1 MNTIARP
8 AQIGATGSAQPRAV
22 AAAPVVEVR
31 NLVKRFGGLA
41 AVNNVS
47 LTLEAGKTLVLL
59 GESGS
64 GKTTVL
70 RCVAGL
76 ETASSGTILL
86 SGATVDDGERTV
98 PPENRRIGMVFQ
110 SYALWPQMSALENV
124 QFAGTRDQKGAAARK
139 AARSQGEQ
147 LLDSVGLARLKDRLP
162 SQLSGGQQQR
172 VALARA
178 LAGDVR
184 LLLMDE
190 PLSALDQA
198 LREELRLG
206 LRAQIQKSG
215 LACLY
220 VTHDQEEAL
229 AMADELIVMRSGVI
243 EERGDPRA
251 IYERPATSFGAGFLG
266 AKNVVRGRVVRTGAP
281 LCAADVAGE
290 MIAFSPVDSVAVGDA
305 VELRWRREHVRFT
318 EGADPVNCWRA
329 QVTSAVYLGHR
340 WEVGLNC
347 LGVAMRAW
355 SETEIAGTVP
365 VQVAPM
371 LILGYAVGKAASA
384 DAVDTS

>member
-1 MNTIARP
+1 
-8 AQIGATGSAQPRAV
+8 
-22 AAAPVVEVR
+22 
-31 NLVKRFGGLA
+31 
-41 AVNNVS
+41 
-47 LTLEAGKTLVLL
+47 
-59 GESGS
+59 
-64 GKTTVL
+64 
-70 RCVAGL
+70 
-76 ETASSGTILL
+76 
-86 SGATVDDGERTV
+86 
-98 PPENRRIGMVFQ
+98 
-110 SYALWPQMSALENV
+110 
-124 QFAGTRDQKGAAARK
+124 
-139 AARSQGEQ
+139 
-147 LLDSVGLARLKDRLP
+147 
-162 SQLSGGQQQR
+162 

-266 AKNVVRGRVVRTGAP
+266 AKNVVRGRVVRTGTP
-281 LCAADVAGE
+281 LCVAEVAGE
-290 MIAFSPVDSVAVGDA
+290 MIAFSPVDSVVVGDA

-318 EGADPVNCWRA
+318 EGAEPVNRWRA

-355 SETEIAGTVP
+355 SENEIGGVVP

-371 LILGYAVGKAASA
+371 LILGYAVRKATSG

>member
-1 MNTIARP
+1 MSKAPLP
-8 AQIGATGSAQPRAV
+8 AAQSPGPKAP
-22 AAAPVVEVR
+22 PVVEV
-31 NLVKRFGGLA
+31 LGLTKRFGTFT
-41 AVNNVS
+41 AVSNAS
-47 LTLEAGKTLVLL
+47 LTLAAGKTLVLL

-76 ETASSGTILL
+76 ENASSGTIRLG
-86 SGATVDDGERTV
+86 GAVVDDGRRQV
-98 PPENRRIGMVFQ
+98 PPEQRRIGMVFQ

-124 QFAGTRDQKGAAARK
+124 VFAGLRNRRGAAARRE
-139 AARSQGEQ
+139 ARAQAEQ
-147 LLDSVGLARLKDRLP
+147 LLDTVGLKTMKDRLP

-206 LRAQIQKSG
+206 LRAQIRRSG

-229 AMADELIVMRSGVI
+229 AMADELIVMRAGVI

-251 IYERPATSFGAGFLG
+251 IYERPATSFGANFLG
-266 AKNVVRGRVVRTGAP
+266 AKNLARGEVVQIGQP
-281 LCAADVAGE
+281 
-290 MIAFSPVDSVAVGDA
+290 FSVARVGSDLVSFSAVDPIRVGDG
-305 VELRWRREHVRFT
+305 VELRWRREHTRLGLAGS
-318 EGADPVNCWRA
+318 EGQPNQWPARVS
-329 QVTSAVYLGHR
+329 SAVYLGHR
-340 WEVGLNC
+340 WEVGLDC
-347 LGVAMRAW
+347 LGTLTRAW
-355 SETEIAGTVP
+355 SDSDLSDTV
-365 VQVAPM
+365 VAHVPPLLM
-371 LILGYAVGKAASA
+371 LGYASGRRSEATHN
-384 DAVDTS
+384 TS